1 MCYSVFFMNKFTQGK
16 KCFTIKKKLN
26 KSYFNSCTD
35 ITKSLNKMTYT
46 WYYVIN
52 SVQIT
57 SYLIVT
63 HLSIQWHIP
72 ASINHATF
80 LPKNVLLSPSEFGLI
95 SPGNHSQL
103 LWLVIIFTFFWN
115 RLCCLKGLCGQT
127 ALWSLL
133 TLALAG
139 CMTAGE
145 ILHKF
150 LIFSMKKI
158 KIMITC
164 TLV

>member
-1 MCYSVFFMNKFTQGK
+1 
-16 KCFTIKKKLN
+16 
-26 KSYFNSCTD
+26 
-35 ITKSLNKMTYT
+35 MTYT

-63 HLSIQWHIP
+63 HLPIQWHIP

-103 LWLVIIFTFFWN
+103 L
-115 RLCCLKGLCGQT
+115 
-127 ALWSLL
+127 
-133 TLALAG
+133 
-139 CMTAGE
+139 
-145 ILHKF
+145 
-150 LIFSMKKI
+150 
-158 KIMITC
+158 
-164 TLV
+164 